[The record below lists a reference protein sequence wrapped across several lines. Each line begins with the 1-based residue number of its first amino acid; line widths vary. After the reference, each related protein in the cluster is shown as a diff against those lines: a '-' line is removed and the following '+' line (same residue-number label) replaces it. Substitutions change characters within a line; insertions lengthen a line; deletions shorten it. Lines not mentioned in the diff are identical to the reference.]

1 MNGMQDSS
9 SWQRFFDFI
18 SISAEKKGGFGFHK
32 LLSPSLTSCQLD
44 ADALLQLQS
53 NMFNTFLDKMKVMS
67 DDEIDKM
74 VLALPNAIWNPEIAR
89 PFPFPVLFLDE
100 FAIISWS

>member
-1 MNGMQDSS
+1 MECRTPVRGNASLTLS
-9 SWQRFFDFI
+9 VFPPRRR
-18 SISAEKKGGFGFHK
+18 